1 MRWSRASSVAG
12 RSVDASMMDI
22 LSAAA
27 IAANQKKQVAVNL
40 NAAVPG
46 IAGAKLTLAIGEPP
60 KEIASNAVGT
70 TGAVVRTTQ
79 VRLAFELNVLGTSS
93 IAGIKLRRTF
103 PPRPSRM
110 FRPGTR

>member
-46 IAGAKLTLAIGEPP
+46 IAGTKLTLAIGEPP
-60 KEIASNAVGT
+60 KELASTPSAPR
-70 TGAVVRTTQ
+70 VRSY
-79 VRLAFELNVLGTSS
+79 A
-93 IAGIKLRRTF
+93 
-103 PPRPSRM
+103 PPRCGSHLN
-110 FRPGTR
+110 